1 MAGWVFVLMVV
12 IVIVIVVVVV
22 VFVFFRHDPPQ
33 SLILFIALSQIT

>member
-1 MAGWVFVLMVV
+1 MAGWVFVLMV
-12 IVIVIVVVVV
+12 VIVIVVVVV

>member
-12 IVIVIVVVVV
+12 IVVMVV